1 MIFPEWY
8 NKLGLMSFPLTLCL
22 IAFFTIF
29 LERLVFFLK
38 VYQQKDNHFNEL
50 SKNLVQNQN
59 YPKLLRDEILS
70 ISLKEL
76 KNSYYR
82 GIKTLIIIGSL
93 SPMIGLLGTV
103 LGIISSFK
111 VIASSA
117 SSVAPNM
124 IAEGLWQAML
134 TTSFAL
140 FIALPCLISAHL
152 FKYLGDKK
160 LEDICFRLNKL
171 SISFELK

>member
-8 NKLGLMSFPLTLCL
+8 SKLGVMALPLTLCL
-22 IAFFTIF
+22 VIFFTIF

-38 VYQQKDNHFNEL
+38 IYRQKDSHFRQL
-50 SKNLVQNQN
+50 SNDLIENKN
-59 YPKLLRDEILS
+59 YPKVIRDEILS
-70 ISLKEL
+70 LSLKEL
-76 KNSYYR
+76 KKSYYR

-93 SPMIGLLGTV
+93 SPMVGLLGTI

-111 VIASSA
+111 VIASSTTA
-117 SSVAPNM
+117 VAPNM
-124 IAEGLWQAML
+124 IADGLWQAML

-140 FIALPCLISAHL
+140 FIALPCLIMAHL
-152 FKYLGDKK
+152 FRYFSDKK
-160 LEDICFRLNKL
+160 LEDICLRLNKL